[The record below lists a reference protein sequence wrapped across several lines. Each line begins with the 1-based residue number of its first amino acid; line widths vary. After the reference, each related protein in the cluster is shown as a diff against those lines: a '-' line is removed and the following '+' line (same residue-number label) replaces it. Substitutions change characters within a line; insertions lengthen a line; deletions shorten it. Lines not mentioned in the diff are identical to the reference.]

1 MDGHHSAPGLRV
13 LPAEHGRHDVTA
25 GYQDR
30 PVSRQDAPWVE
41 HTPRLCGIALREQKR
56 AGERRV

>member
-30 PVSRQDAPWVE
+30 PVSWQDAPWVE
-41 HTPRLCGIALREQKR
+41 HAGQKR
-56 AGERRV
+56 AGGKAGLIFRSFI